1 MRRIHACAR
10 YGFALAALVATAIAP
25 LGPGGAASAHESA
38 APAGPP
44 AVALAQAPP
53 AGQVSPLLGN
63 LGSHHHAITTASEL
77 AQRYFDEGLILVFGF
92 NHPEAIR
99 SFRDALTLDP
109 ACAMCAWGIALAL
122 GPHINAPSMDPPAQA
137 EAWEALQRAVALAP
151 AATPAEQAYIQA
163 LTARYSPTPVPDRS
177 ALDVAYADAM
187 REVVRQ
193 FPDDLDA
200 ATLFAE
206 ALMDIMPWGYWTADG
221 QPTQYTDEIVA
232 TLESVMAR
240 APNHPGANHYYIHAV
255 EASQTPERAVPAAER
270 LETLVP
276 GAGHLVHMPA
286 HIYWRVGRY
295 LDAVRVNEDA
305 IRSDESY
312 FRVGGAPDL
321 PTHALYVFGYYPHNI
336 HFIFAGA
343 QMSGQSALAIDA
355 ARKLIANV
363 PDEVVMQVPPLEDF
377 RPMPLFA
384 LVRFGRWDEVLQE
397 PAPPPQLQYATA
409 IWHWARGLAY
419 LGQGQLDRADA
430 EAAALVAIAGSPAM
444 RAAPLMS
451 HTSAGT
457 LLQIASSV
465 LQGELA
471 GARGQTDQMIADLER
486 AVAIQDRLDYI
497 EPPAWFYPVRQ
508 SLGAALL
515 EAGRAADAEAV
526 YRDDLR
532 QYPNN
537 GWSLFGLAQSL
548 RAQGRTAEADA
559 VQQQFQDAWQRAD
572 VTLTAS
578 RF

>member
-1 MRRIHACAR
+1 MRRLLMNSR
-10 YGFALAALVATAIAP
+10 SRLTLGALLATAVVL
-25 LGPGGAASAHESA
+25 LGPARAASAHE
-38 APAGPP
+38 
-44 AVALAQAPP
+44 LEAQAAVRAQTAP

-63 LGSHHHAITTASEL
+63 LGSHHHAITTSSEL
-77 AQRYFDEGLILVFGF
+77 AQRYFDEGLNLVFGF
-92 NHPEAIR
+92 NHAEAIR

-109 ACAMCAWGIALAL
+109 SCAMCAWGVALAL
-122 GPHINAPSMDPPAQA
+122 GPHINAPTMDPPAQA
-137 EAWEALQRAVALAP
+137 AAWEALQRAVALAP
-151 AATPAEQAYIQA
+151 AAPPAEQAYIQA
-163 LTARYSPTPVPDRS
+163 LTARYAPTPVADRGP
-177 ALDVAYADAM
+177 LDLAYADAM
-187 REVVRQ
+187 RQVARQ
-193 FPDDLDA
+193 YPDDLDA

-206 ALMDIMPWGYWTADG
+206 ALMDLMPWAYWTADG

-232 TLESVMAR
+232 TLERVLAR
-240 APNHPGANHYYIHAV
+240 NPNHPGANHYYIHAV
-255 EASQTPERAVPAAER
+255 EASQTPERAVPSAER

-363 PDEVVMQVPPLEDF
+363 PDEVVLQVPPLEDF

-397 PAPPPQLQYATA
+397 PAPPPELQYATA

-419 LGQGQLDRADA
+419 LRQGQLDQADA

-451 HTSAGT
+451 HTTAGT

-471 GARGQTDQMIADLER
+471 GARGQTDQQITALER

-515 EAGRAADAEAV
+515 QAGRAADAEAV
-526 YRDDLR
+526 YREDLR
-532 QYPNN
+532 QYRNN

-572 VTLTAS
+572 VTLTSS